1 MSEVKFVSQEALD
14 AYTQALSQKLNSKLS
29 NIYAPKG
36 SAIYADTA
44 YLASANKA
52 SSAINSIGLWQQING
67 NWTKLTEV
75 MPGWVYNITNKFTTD
90 ANFIDGTGIEPLEGI
105 NIVVINVGTTQNP
118 VLKFD
123 LLAVS
128 AETDLSDYDTSA
140 EVDAKLQNYD
150 TSAEVDA
157 KLQNYDTS
165 AEVDA
170 KLQNY
175 DTSAEVDA
183 KLQNYD
189 TSAEVDAKLQN
200 LDIPT
205 KQDKVMSAEP
215 EILLA
220 DLTYTTQAAREAD
233 TTANVSDGDI
243 AFQEDTREYYYAEVT
258 GSNIIWHDIGNTR
271 TVEGAIKLIGSIIP
285 IKPISTAEI
294 QAMFA

>member
-29 NIYAPKG
+29 NIYTPKG

-52 SSAINSIGLWQQING
+52 SSAINSVGLWQQING

-128 AETDLSDYDTSA
+128 TETDLSD
-140 EVDAKLQNYD
+140 
-150 TSAEVDA
+150 
-157 KLQNYDTS
+157 
-165 AEVDA
+165 
-170 KLQNY
+170 
-175 DTSAEVDA
+175 
-183 KLQNYD
+183 YD

-215 EILLA
+215 EIVLA
-220 DLTYTTQAAREAD
+220 DLTYATQAAREAD
-233 TTANVSDGDI
+233 TTTNVSDGDI
-243 AFQEDTREYYYAEVT
+243 AFQEDTKEYYYAEVT
-258 GSNIIWHDIGNTR
+258 GSNIIWYDIGNTR

>member
-14 AYTQALSQKLNSKLS
+14 AYTQALSQKFNSKLS
-29 NIYAPKG
+29 NIYTPKG

-52 SSAINSIGLWQQING
+52 SPAINSVGLWQQING

-128 AETDLSDYDTSA
+128 TETDLSD
-140 EVDAKLQNYD
+140 
-150 TSAEVDA
+150 
-157 KLQNYDTS
+157 
-165 AEVDA
+165 
-170 KLQNY
+170 
-175 DTSAEVDA
+175 
-183 KLQNYD
+183 YD

-215 EILLA
+215 EIVLA
-220 DLTYTTQAAREAD
+220 DLTYATQAAREAD

-243 AFQEDTREYYYAEVT
+243 AFQEDTEEYYYAEVT

-285 IKPISTAEI
+285 IKPISAAEI

>member
-29 NIYAPKG
+29 NIYTPKG

-90 ANFIDGTGIEPLEGI
+90 ANFIDGTSIEPLEGI

-140 EVDAKLQNYD
+140 EVA
-150 TSAEVDA
+150 
-157 KLQNYDTS
+157 
-165 AEVDA
+165 
-170 KLQNY
+170 
-175 DTSAEVDA
+175 A

-220 DLTYTTQAAREAD
+220 DLTYATQAAREAD

>member
-29 NIYAPKG
+29 NIYTPKG

-90 ANFIDGTGIEPLEGI
+90 ANFIDGAGIEPLEGI

-128 AETDLSDYDTSA
+128 TEPDLSD
-140 EVDAKLQNYD
+140 
-150 TSAEVDA
+150 
-157 KLQNYDTS
+157 
-165 AEVDA
+165 
-170 KLQNY
+170 Y

-215 EILLA
+215 EVVLA
-220 DLTYTTQAAREAD
+220 DLTYATQAAREAD

-243 AFQEDTREYYYAEVT
+243 ALQEDTREYYYAEVT
-258 GSNIIWHDIGNTR
+258 GSSIIWHDIGNTR

-294 QAMFA
+294 QDMFA

>member
-14 AYTQALSQKLNSKLS
+14 AHTQALSQKLNSKLS
-29 NIYAPKG
+29 NIYTPKG

-52 SSAINSIGLWQQING
+52 SSAINSVGLWQQING

-140 EVDAKLQNYD
+140 EVDAKLQN
-150 TSAEVDA
+150 
-157 KLQNYDTS
+157 
-165 AEVDA
+165 
-170 KLQNY
+170 
-175 DTSAEVDA
+175 
-183 KLQNYD
+183 
-189 TSAEVDAKLQN
+189 

-215 EILLA
+215 EIVLA
-220 DLTYTTQAAREAD
+220 DLTYATQAAREAD
-233 TTANVSDGDI
+233 TTTNVSDGDI
-243 AFQEDTREYYYAEVT
+243 AFQEDTKEYYYAEVT
-258 GSNIIWHDIGNTR
+258 GSSIIWHDIGNTR

>member
-29 NIYAPKG
+29 NIYTPKG

-44 YLASANKA
+44 YLASANNA
-52 SSAINSIGLWQQING
+52 SPAINSVGLWQQING
-67 NWTKLTEV
+67 NWTKLIEV

-105 NIVVINVGTTQNP
+105 NIVVINVGTAQNP

-140 EVDAKLQNYD
+140 EVDAKLQN
-150 TSAEVDA
+150 
-157 KLQNYDTS
+157 
-165 AEVDA
+165 
-170 KLQNY
+170 
-175 DTSAEVDA
+175 
-183 KLQNYD
+183 
-189 TSAEVDAKLQN
+189 

-215 EILLA
+215 EIVLA
-220 DLTYTTQAAREAD
+220 DLTYATQAAREAD
-233 TTANVSDGDI
+233 TTANVSNGDI
-243 AFQEDTREYYYAEVT
+243 AFQEDTKEYYYAEVT
-258 GSNIIWHDIGNTR
+258 GSSIIWHDIGNTR

>member
-1 MSEVKFVSQEALD
+1 MPEAKYVSPEALD

-29 NIYAPKG
+29 NIYTPKG
-36 SAIYADTA
+36 SAIYADTT

-52 SSAINSIGLWQQING
+52 SPAIDSVGLWQQING

-90 ANFIDGTGIEPLEGI
+90 ANFIDGANIEPLEGI

-128 AETDLSDYDTSA
+128 TETDLSD
-140 EVDAKLQNYD
+140 
-150 TSAEVDA
+150 
-157 KLQNYDTS
+157 
-165 AEVDA
+165 
-170 KLQNY
+170 
-175 DTSAEVDA
+175 
-183 KLQNYD
+183 YD

-205 KQDKVMSAEP
+205 KQNKVMSAEP
-215 EILLA
+215 DIVLA
-220 DLTYTTQAAREAD
+220 DLTYADAATRTAD
-233 TTANVSDGDI
+233 TTTNVSDGDI
-243 AFQEDTREYYYAEVT
+243 AYQEDTEEYYYAEVEN
-258 GSNIIWHDIGNTR
+258 SSIVWHDIGNTK
-271 TVEGAIKLIGSIIP
+271 TVEGAIKLIGNLMP
-285 IKPISTAEI
+285 IKPISTSEI

>member
-29 NIYAPKG
+29 NIYTPKG

-140 EVDAKLQNYD
+140 EVDAKLQN
-150 TSAEVDA
+150 
-157 KLQNYDTS
+157 
-165 AEVDA
+165 
-170 KLQNY
+170 
-175 DTSAEVDA
+175 
-183 KLQNYD
+183 
-189 TSAEVDAKLQN
+189 

-205 KQDKVMSAEP
+205 KQDKVMSTEP
-215 EILLA
+215 EVVLA
-220 DLTYTTQAAREAD
+220 DLTYATQAAREAD
-233 TTANVSDGDI
+233 TTTNVSNGDI

>member
-1 MSEVKFVSQEALD
+1 MSEAKFVSQEALD

-29 NIYAPKG
+29 NIYTPKG

-52 SSAINSIGLWQQING
+52 SPAINSVGLWQQING

-90 ANFIDGTGIEPLEGI
+90 ANFLDGSNIEPLEGI

-118 VLKFD
+118 MLKFD

-140 EVDAKLQNYD
+140 EVDEKLR
-150 TSAEVDA
+150 
-157 KLQNYDTS
+157 
-165 AEVDA
+165 
-170 KLQNY
+170 
-175 DTSAEVDA
+175 
-183 KLQNYD
+183 
-189 TSAEVDAKLQN
+189 N

-220 DLTYTTQAAREAD
+220 DLTYATQAAREAD
-233 TTANVSDGDI
+233 TTTNVSDGDI
-243 AFQEDTREYYYAEVT
+243 AFQEDTKEYYYAEVT

-285 IKPISTAEI
+285 IKPISTTEI

>member
-1 MSEVKFVSQEALD
+1 MPEAKYVSPEALD

-29 NIYAPKG
+29 NIYTPKG

-52 SSAINSIGLWQQING
+52 SPAIDSVGLWQQING

-90 ANFIDGTGIEPLEGI
+90 ANFIDGANIEPLEGI

-128 AETDLSDYDTSA
+128 TETDLSG
-140 EVDAKLQNYD
+140 
-150 TSAEVDA
+150 
-157 KLQNYDTS
+157 
-165 AEVDA
+165 
-170 KLQNY
+170 
-175 DTSAEVDA
+175 
-183 KLQNYD
+183 YD

-215 EILLA
+215 DIVLA
-220 DLTYTTQAAREAD
+220 DLTYADAAARTAD
-233 TTANVSDGDI
+233 TTTNVSDGDI
-243 AFQEDTREYYYAEVT
+243 AYQEDTEEYYYAEVEN
-258 GSNIIWHDIGNTR
+258 SSIVWHDIGNTK
-271 TVEGAIKLIGSIIP
+271 TVEGAIKLIGNLMP
-285 IKPISTAEI
+285 IKPITTSEI

>member
-1 MSEVKFVSQEALD
+1 MSEVKFVSSEALD

-29 NIYAPKG
+29 NIYTPKG
-36 SAIYADTA
+36 SAIYADTT
-44 YLASANKA
+44 YLASADKA
-52 SSAINSIGLWQQING
+52 SPAIDSVGLWQQVNG

-90 ANFIDGTGIEPLEGI
+90 ANFLDGTGIEPLEGI

-118 VLKFD
+118 SLKFD

-128 AETDLSDYDTSA
+128 TETDLSGYDTSA
-140 EVDAKLQNYD
+140 EVN
-150 TSAEVDA
+150 
-157 KLQNYDTS
+157 
-165 AEVDA
+165 
-170 KLQNY
+170 
-175 DTSAEVDA
+175 
-183 KLQNYD
+183 
-189 TSAEVDAKLQN
+189 AKLQN

-215 EILLA
+215 EVVIA
-220 DLTYTTQAAREAD
+220 DLTYADATARTAD
-233 TTANVSDGDI
+233 TTTNVSDGMI
-243 AFQEDTREYYYAEVT
+243 AFQEDTEEYYYAEVEN
-258 GSNIIWHDIGNTR
+258 SNIVWHDIGNTK

>member
-1 MSEVKFVSQEALD
+1 MPEAKYVSPEALD

-29 NIYAPKG
+29 NIYTPKG
-36 SAIYADTA
+36 SAIYADTT

-52 SSAINSIGLWQQING
+52 SPAIDSVGLWQQING

-90 ANFIDGTGIEPLEGI
+90 ANFIDGANIEPLEGI

-128 AETDLSDYDTSA
+128 TETDLSD
-140 EVDAKLQNYD
+140 
-150 TSAEVDA
+150 
-157 KLQNYDTS
+157 
-165 AEVDA
+165 
-170 KLQNY
+170 
-175 DTSAEVDA
+175 
-183 KLQNYD
+183 YD

-205 KQDKVMSAEP
+205 KQNKVMSAEP
-215 EILLA
+215 DIVLA
-220 DLTYTTQAAREAD
+220 DLTYADAAARTAD
-233 TTANVSDGDI
+233 TTTNVSDGDI
-243 AFQEDTREYYYAEVT
+243 AYQEDTEEYYYAEVEN
-258 GSNIIWHDIGNTR
+258 SSIVWHDIGNTK
-271 TVEGAIKLIGSIIP
+271 TVEGAIKLIGNLMP
-285 IKPISTAEI
+285 IKPISTSEI

>member
-29 NIYAPKG
+29 NIYTPKG

-52 SSAINSIGLWQQING
+52 SSAINSVGLWQQING

-90 ANFIDGTGIEPLEGI
+90 ANFIDGTDIEPLEGI

-140 EVDAKLQNYD
+140 EVDAKLQN
-150 TSAEVDA
+150 
-157 KLQNYDTS
+157 
-165 AEVDA
+165 
-170 KLQNY
+170 
-175 DTSAEVDA
+175 
-183 KLQNYD
+183 
-189 TSAEVDAKLQN
+189 

-220 DLTYTTQAAREAD
+220 DLTYATQAAREAD

-243 AFQEDTREYYYAEVT
+243 AFQEDTKEYYYAEVT
-258 GSNIIWHDIGNTR
+258 GSSIIWHDIGNTR

>member
-29 NIYAPKG
+29 NIYTPKG

-157 KLQNYDTS
+157 KLQN
-165 AEVDA
+165 
-170 KLQNY
+170 
-175 DTSAEVDA
+175 
-183 KLQNYD
+183 
-189 TSAEVDAKLQN
+189 

-220 DLTYTTQAAREAD
+220 DFTYATQAAREAD
-233 TTANVSDGDI
+233 TTANVSDSDI
-243 AFQEDTREYYYAEVT
+243 AFQEDTKEYYYAEVT
-258 GSNIIWHDIGNTR
+258 GSSIIWHDIGNTR

-285 IKPISTAEI
+285 IKPISAAEI

>member
-29 NIYAPKG
+29 NIYTPKG

-52 SSAINSIGLWQQING
+52 SSAINSVGLWQQING

-118 VLKFD
+118 VLKLD

-128 AETDLSDYDTSA
+128 AETDLSD
-140 EVDAKLQNYD
+140 
-150 TSAEVDA
+150 
-157 KLQNYDTS
+157 
-165 AEVDA
+165 
-170 KLQNY
+170 Y

-220 DLTYTTQAAREAD
+220 DLTYATQAAREAD

-243 AFQEDTREYYYAEVT
+243 AFQEDTKEYYYAEVT
-258 GSNIIWHDIGNTR
+258 GSSIIWHDIGNTR

-294 QAMFA
+294 QAMFV

>member
-29 NIYAPKG
+29 NIYTPKG

-140 EVDAKLQNYD
+140 EVDAKLQN
-150 TSAEVDA
+150 
-157 KLQNYDTS
+157 
-165 AEVDA
+165 
-170 KLQNY
+170 
-175 DTSAEVDA
+175 
-183 KLQNYD
+183 
-189 TSAEVDAKLQN
+189 

-220 DLTYTTQAAREAD
+220 DFTYATQAAREAD
-233 TTANVSDGDI
+233 TTANVSDSDI
-243 AFQEDTREYYYAEVT
+243 AFQEDTKEYYYAEVT
-258 GSNIIWHDIGNTR
+258 GSSIIWHDIGNTR

-285 IKPISTAEI
+285 IKPISAAEI

>member
-14 AYTQALSQKLNSKLS
+14 AYTQALSQKLNNKLS
-29 NIYAPKG
+29 NIYTPKG

-44 YLASANKA
+44 YLASADKA
-52 SSAINSIGLWQQING
+52 SPAINSVGLWQQING

-128 AETDLSDYDTSA
+128 TEPDLSD
-140 EVDAKLQNYD
+140 
-150 TSAEVDA
+150 
-157 KLQNYDTS
+157 
-165 AEVDA
+165 
-170 KLQNY
+170 Y

-220 DLTYTTQAAREAD
+220 DLTYATQAAREAD

-243 AFQEDTREYYYAEVT
+243 AFQEDTREYYYAEVA
-258 GSNIIWHDIGNTR
+258 GSSIIWHDIGNTR

-294 QAMFA
+294 QAMFT

>member
-29 NIYAPKG
+29 NIYTPKG

-52 SSAINSIGLWQQING
+52 SPAINSVGLWQQING

-140 EVDAKLQNYD
+140 EVDAKLQN
-150 TSAEVDA
+150 
-157 KLQNYDTS
+157 
-165 AEVDA
+165 
-170 KLQNY
+170 
-175 DTSAEVDA
+175 
-183 KLQNYD
+183 
-189 TSAEVDAKLQN
+189 

-215 EILLA
+215 EVVLA
-220 DLTYTTQAAREAD
+220 DLTYATQVAREAD

-243 AFQEDTREYYYAEVT
+243 AFQEDTKEYYYAEVT
-258 GSNIIWHDIGNTR
+258 GSSIIWHDIGNTR

>member
-29 NIYAPKG
+29 NIYTPKG
-36 SAIYADTA
+36 SAIYADTT

-52 SSAINSIGLWQQING
+52 SPAINSIGLWQQING

-140 EVDAKLQNYD
+140 EVDAKLQN
-150 TSAEVDA
+150 
-157 KLQNYDTS
+157 
-165 AEVDA
+165 
-170 KLQNY
+170 
-175 DTSAEVDA
+175 
-183 KLQNYD
+183 
-189 TSAEVDAKLQN
+189 

-205 KQDKVMSAEP
+205 KQDKVMSTEP
-215 EILLA
+215 EVVLA
-220 DLTYTTQAAREAD
+220 DLTYATQAAREAD
-233 TTANVSDGDI
+233 TTTNVSDGDI
-243 AFQEDTREYYYAEVT
+243 AFQEDTKEYYYAEVT
-258 GSNIIWHDIGNTR
+258 GSSIIWHDIGNTR

>member
-1 MSEVKFVSQEALD
+1 MPEVKFVSQEALD

-29 NIYAPKG
+29 NIYTPKG

-90 ANFIDGTGIEPLEGI
+90 ANFIDGEGIEPLEGI

-118 VLKFD
+118 ALKFD

-128 AETDLSDYDTSA
+128 TETDLSD
-140 EVDAKLQNYD
+140 
-150 TSAEVDA
+150 
-157 KLQNYDTS
+157 
-165 AEVDA
+165 
-170 KLQNY
+170 
-175 DTSAEVDA
+175 
-183 KLQNYD
+183 YD

-215 EILLA
+215 EIVLA
-220 DLTYTTQAAREAD
+220 DLTYATQAAREAD
-233 TTANVSDGDI
+233 TATNVSDGDI
-243 AFQEDTREYYYAEVT
+243 AFQEDTKEYYYAEVT
-258 GSNIIWHDIGNTR
+258 DSNIIWHDIGNTR
-271 TVEGAIKLIGSIIP
+271 TVEGAIKLIGSIVP